1 MRSGTDI
8 QRGEYGKVQFFP
20 MDLFKE
26 AAEKI
31 GQTRAEELRQ
41 DIVQLENDLRKLRS
55 MPVELED
62 EP

>member
-1 MRSGTDI
+1 
-8 QRGEYGKVQFFP
+8 